1 LHCRVR
7 VRLPRLVGW
16 PKALMRYALLF
27 LVVSTPVL
35 WAQQQAADEDLLQR
49 AIALHQSG
57 DLENAIRA
65 YREYLVVRPDSIE
78 TRSNLGA
85 VLARAGRYEEAI
97 AEYDH
102 ALSKDPQ
109 NAAILLNLGLAY
121 YKTGRAA
128 DAAARFEQAASL
140 APQFRDQAMLLL
152 ASCYNSLG
160 KYKKAIAALA
170 PLENEKSADQAFNYL
185 YGTALIGHG
194 ESARGAVVINRI
206 LSRGDSAEAR
216 LLLGTTKLQAH
227 DHEGALVEL
236 EKAIAL
242 NGGLPGAH
250 SRLGEL
256 LLAMGE
262 IARAAAAF
270 HQELAIDPAD
280 FVSNLNL
287 GVLAKQDQEYAD
299 ARLYLERAL
308 KSRPG
313 DPGVRYQLA
322 LLDLATGGL
331 DQARQ
336 ALETLIGES
345 PGFAEVHGTLATVYY
360 RLDRAAD
367 GDRERAM
374 AQKLTDERQAAQR
387 GALSRKVSSD
397 EKR

>member
-1 LHCRVR
+1 
-7 VRLPRLVGW
+7 
-16 PKALMRYALLF
+16 MRYALLF
-27 LVVSTPVL
+27 VVLIAPVL
-35 WAQQQAADEDLLQR
+35 WAQQRPADEEVLQR
-49 AIALHQSG
+49 AIVLHQSG

-65 YREYLVVRPDSIE
+65 YREYLAVRPDSIE
-78 TRSNLGA
+78 ARSNLGA

-102 ALSKDPQ
+102 ALAKDPE
-109 NAAILLNLGLAY
+109 NAAIFLNLGLAY
-121 YKTGRAA
+121 YKIGRAA

-140 APQFRDQAMLLL
+140 APQFKDQAILLL

-160 KYKKAIAALA
+160 EYKKAIAALS
-170 PLENEKSADQAFNYL
+170 PLESEKSADQAFNYL
-185 YGTALIGHG
+185 YGSALIGDG
-194 ESARGAVVINRI
+194 ESARGAVIINRI

-227 DHEGALVEL
+227 DHEGALADL

-242 NGGLPGAH
+242 NERLPGAH
-250 SRLGEL
+250 ARLGEL

-270 HQELAIDPAD
+270 RQELALDPTD
-280 FVSNLNL
+280 FESSLNI
-287 GVLAKQDQEYAD
+287 GVLAKQDQEYSD

-322 LLDLATGGL
+322 LLELATGGL
-331 DQARQ
+331 DQARK
-336 ALETLIGES
+336 ALEALIGES

-367 GDRERAM
+367 GDRERAI

-387 GALSRKVSSD
+387 GALSRESRPRGNQPK
-397 EKR
+397 

>member
-1 LHCRVR
+1 
-7 VRLPRLVGW
+7 
-16 PKALMRYALLF
+16 MRYALLF
-27 LVVSTPVL
+27 VALSTAVL
-35 WAQQQAADEDLLQR
+35 SAQPRAADEELLQR
-49 AIALHQSG
+49 AIVFHQSG
-57 DLENAIRA
+57 ELEKAIQA

-78 TRSNLGA
+78 ARSNLGA
-85 VLARAGRYEEAI
+85 VLARLGRYDEAI

-109 NAAILLNLGLAY
+109 NAPILLNLGLAY

-128 DAAARFEQAASL
+128 EAAARFEQAASL
-140 APQFRDQAMLLL
+140 APQFKDQAMLLL

-160 KYKKAIAALA
+160 KYRKAIAALA
-170 PLENEKSADQAFNYL
+170 PLENEKSTDQAFNYL
-185 YGTALIGHG
+185 YGTALIGDG
-194 ESARGAVVINRI
+194 ETARGAVIINRI

-227 DHEGALVEL
+227 DHEGALADL

-242 NGGLPGAH
+242 NGRLPGAH
-250 SRLGEL
+250 ARLGEL

-270 HQELAIDPAD
+270 HQELALDPAD

-299 ARLYLERAL
+299 ARAHLERAL

-313 DPGVRYQLA
+313 DLGVRYQLA
-322 LLDLATGGL
+322 LLDLATGAL
-331 DQARQ
+331 DQARR
-336 ALETLIGES
+336 ALEALIGES
-345 PGFAEVHGTLATVYY
+345 PGFTEVHGTLATVYY

-367 GDRERAM
+367 GDRERALT
-374 AQKLTDERQAAQR
+374 QKLTDERQAAQR
-387 GALSRKVSSD
+387 GALSRESQP
-397 EKR
+397 R

>member
-1 LHCRVR
+1 
-7 VRLPRLVGW
+7 
-16 PKALMRYALLF
+16 MRYTLLILALS
-27 LVVSTPVL
+27 VPVS
-35 WAQQQAADEDLLQR
+35 WAQERAADEELLQR
-49 AIALHQSG
+49 AIVLHQSG

-78 TRSNLGA
+78 ARSNLGA
-85 VLARAGRYEEAI
+85 VLARSGRYEEAI

-109 NAAILLNLGLAY
+109 NAPILLNLGLAY

-128 DAAARFEQAASL
+128 DAAARFEQAASI
-140 APQFRDQAMLLL
+140 APKLKNQAMLLL

-160 KYKKAIAALA
+160 QYKKAIAALA

-185 YGTALIGHG
+185 YGTALIGDG
-194 ESARGAVVINRI
+194 ESTRGAVIINRI

-227 DHEGALVEL
+227 DHEGALADL

-242 NGGLPGAH
+242 NDHLPGAH
-250 SRLGEL
+250 ARLGEL

-270 HQELAIDPAD
+270 HQELALDPAD

-322 LLDLATGGL
+322 LLALATGGL

-336 ALETLIGES
+336 ALEALIGES

-360 RLDRAAD
+360 RLNRTAD
-367 GDRERAM
+367 GDRERAI
-374 AQKLTDERQAAQR
+374 AQKLTDDRQAAQR
-387 GALSRKVSSD
+387 GAVSR
-397 EKR
+397 ENAPR

>member
-1 LHCRVR
+1 
-7 VRLPRLVGW
+7 
-16 PKALMRYALLF
+16 MRYALLF
-27 LVVSTPVL
+27 LVLSAPVL
-35 WAQQQAADEDLLQR
+35 SAQQQGADEELLQR
-49 AIALHQSG
+49 AIVLHQSG

-65 YREYLVVRPDSIE
+65 YREYLVVRPGSIE
-78 TRSNLGA
+78 ARSNLGA
-85 VLARAGRYEEAI
+85 VLARTGRYEEAI
-97 AEYDH
+97 AEYGL
-102 ALSKDPQ
+102 ALAMYPQ

-140 APQFRDQAMLLL
+140 APQFKDQAMLLL

-160 KYKKAIAALA
+160 QYKKAIAALA
-170 PLENEKSADQAFNYL
+170 PLENEKSVDQAFNYL
-185 YGTALIGHG
+185 YGTALIGDG
-194 ESARGAVVINRI
+194 ESARGAVIINRI

-227 DHEGALVEL
+227 DHEGALADL

-242 NGGLPGAH
+242 NDRLPGAH
-250 SRLGEL
+250 ARLGEL

-270 HQELAIDPAD
+270 RQEIALDPTD
-280 FVSNLNL
+280 FVSNLNM

-322 LLDLATGGL
+322 LLDLATSGL
-331 DQARQ
+331 NQARKT
-336 ALETLIGES
+336 LETLIGEW

-360 RLDRAAD
+360 RLDRTAD
-367 GDRERAM
+367 GDRERAI
-374 AQKLTDERQAAQR
+374 AQKLNDERQAAQR
-387 GALSRKVSSD
+387 GALSRESRPRESQP
-397 EKR
+397 R